1 MKSRV
6 NMDKRLV
13 KKIIQ
18 WGLLIIIV
26 IFIITGFGISRFQ
39 IIGPLTF
46 GLLNKPLSYQIHS
59 YLVLP
64 LVIFLYLHVFLTWK
78 KKRKV

>member
-1 MKSRV
+1 
-6 NMDKRLV
+6 MDKRQV
-13 KKIIQ
+13 RKIIH
-18 WGLLIIIV
+18 WGLLVIII
-26 IFIITGFGISRFQ
+26 IFIITGFGIARHR
-39 IIGPLTF
+39 IIETMTL
-46 GLLNKPLSYQIHS
+46 GLLSKPVSYQIHS